1 MSTKI
6 TDNYFDFGNR
16 KYFRGNAH
24 LVKIGTFG
32 EKKDPA
38 GSKSYIDPQGT
49 VKAEHLAPRIKTG
62 TTVDINWNETTK
74 ASFEEN
80 GIVKFFGI
88 NGEIESNGT
97 YEKAKSADLKLINF
111 FIEEGPLTRM
121 LNTDATIA
129 RNELAD
135 EGNDGRIISEIWV
148 VMVASLAEHFSMY
161 GSKSISAKAYGQE
174 VKVTVSGGKSGSQSV
189 TFSTGTTFAFKT
201 HKVKKWTDKKTEIE
215 DMEADYYGMS

>member
-6 TDNYFDFGNR
+6 TDNYFEFGNL

-24 LVKIGTFG
+24 LMKIGTFG
-32 EKKDPA
+32 QKKDPA
-38 GSKSYIDPQGT
+38 GAKSYIDPHGN
-49 VKAEHLAPRIKTG
+49 VKAEHLASRIKTG
-62 TTVDINWNETTK
+62 TTVDINWNETSK
-74 ASFEEN
+74 AAFEEN
-80 GIVKFFGI
+80 GVIRFFGV

-121 LNTDATIA
+121 LNNDATIA
-129 RNELAD
+129 RKELAD
-135 EGNDGRIISEIWV
+135 EGNDGRIISEAWV

-174 VKVTVSGGKSGSQSV
+174 LKITVTGGKSGSQTV
-189 TFSTGTTFAFKT
+189 TFSSGTTFAFKT
-201 HKVKKWTDKKTEIE
+201 HKVKKWSNNKTVID
-215 DMEADYYGMS
+215 DMEADYYGLS